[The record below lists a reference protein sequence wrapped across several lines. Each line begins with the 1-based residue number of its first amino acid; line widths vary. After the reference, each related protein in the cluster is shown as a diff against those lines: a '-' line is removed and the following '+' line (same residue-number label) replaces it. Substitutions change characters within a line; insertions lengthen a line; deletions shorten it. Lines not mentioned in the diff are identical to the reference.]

1 MINRSFLLLQGTITV
16 KTNEWKYVNDCFINI
31 FSNIIGNDRQP
42 LAVSKAKTK
51 RNTRNKV
58 LHHRALLMIANFVSV
73 DNVCSLLSPSTKTD
87 CAENVFM
94 IFYNSKLNKDHLN

>member
-1 MINRSFLLLQGTITV
+1 MINRSFSLLPGTITV

-51 RNTRNKV
+51 KE
-58 LHHRALLMIANFVSV
+58 HKKQSSA
-73 DNVCSLLSPSTKTD
+73 SPSFVD
-87 CAENVFM
+87 DR
-94 IFYNSKLNKDHLN
+94 KLCKCR